1 MPTTSSGTNQIKD
14 PPTDDPVT
22 RIEGHAKITIHLN
35 EAGTVEEAIFHVT
48 QLRGFEKFVE
58 GRPFH
63 EMPSLMARIFGIC
76 PVSHLMA
83 SAKACD
89 MLMSVR
95 IPPVAAKLR
104 KILNLAQIAQSHA
117 LSFFYLSSPDLLLG
131 MDAEP
136 SHRNL
141 VGVHRA
147 NPEVALRGV
156 KLRQCGQKII
166 EMLGGKRIDP
176 GWVVGGGVNAPLSPE
191 HHQQILQMLPEAIN
205 MAEETLDWFAE
216 KTQSFAD
223 EIEAFGAVQTLYMS
237 LIGDEGELETC
248 DGALRVVDDAG
259 KILVDRL
266 PSEKIKSIVDEV
278 VTPNSYL
285 KSPFYKP
292 LGFPDGAYRV
302 GPLARL
308 KIATRCG
315 TPKAD
320 RALITFKTLNLRS
333 SFYYHWA
340 RLIEII
346 YAFEKIESLLNEP
359 DILSEH
365 VRAFA
370 SPNNFEGIGVAEAPR
385 GTLMHHYK
393 IDKHGL
399 ITYAD
404 LVIAT
409 GHNNIA
415 MNKGIT
421 EVARRY
427 LKEDNLNEGML
438 NRVEALIRTYDPC
451 LSCSTHAF
459 GQMPLHIQLIDSEG
473 QVMSEVKR

>member
-1 MPTTSSGTNQIKD
+1 MGKIITI
-14 PPTDDPVT
+14 DPVT

-35 EAGTVEEAIFHVT
+35 EEGSVEEAIFHVT
-48 QLRGFEKFVE
+48 QLRGFEKFAE

-63 EMPSLMARIFGIC
+63 EMPSLMARICGIC

-89 MLMSVR
+89 MLMSVA
-95 IPPVAAKLR
+95 IPPLAVKLR
-104 KILNLAQIAQSHA
+104 TIMNLAQIAQSHS

-136 SHRNL
+136 SQRSL
-141 VGVHRA
+141 VGVHKA
-147 NPEVALRGV
+147 NPDLAIRGV

-166 EMLGGKRIDP
+166 EMLGGKRIHP
-176 GWVVGGGVNAPLSPE
+176 GWVVAGGVNAPLSPE
-191 HHQQILQMLPEAIN
+191 HHEQILRMLPEAIN
-205 MAEETLDWFAE
+205 MAEETLNWFAQ
-216 KTQSFAD
+216 QSKNFSS
-223 EIEAFGAVQTLYMS
+223 EIDAFGAVKTLYMS
-237 LIGDEGELETC
+237 MIGAGGELETY
-248 DGALRVVDDAG
+248 DGAIRVVDDDG
-259 KILVDRL
+259 KIIVDKL
-266 PSEKIKSIVDEV
+266 PSEEIQSIVDEV

-285 KSPFYKP
+285 KSPYYKP
-292 LGFPDGAYRV
+292 LGIKDGVYRV

-308 KIATRCG
+308 RIASRCG
-315 TPKAD
+315 TPRAD
-320 RALITFKTLNLRS
+320 RALAEFKNLNLRS

-359 DILSEH
+359 DILGEH

-370 SPNNFEGIGVAEAPR
+370 SPNSFEGVGVSEAPR

-393 IDKHGL
+393 IDKNGL

-421 EVARRY
+421 EVAKRY
-427 LKEDNLNEGML
+427 LKADALEEGML
-438 NRVEALIRTYDPC
+438 NRIEALIRAYDPC

-459 GQMPLHIQLIDSEG
+459 GQMPLHIQLVDSGG
-473 QVMSEVKR
+473 QVVSEVKR